1 MSERLNPIKVRF
13 WQSANGRE
21 PVRDFLRGL
30 SKPDRLRLGEDISRL
45 QFGWPIGMPLVRNM
59 GSGLWELR
67 SSLPGRK
74 EVRILFAAADGVL
87 VLLNVFVKKSQKTP
101 AAEIDLARD
110 RMKELLS

>member
-1 MSERLNPIKVRF
+1 M
-13 WQSANGRE
+13 
-21 PVRDFLRGL
+21 
-30 SKPDRLRLGEDISRL
+30 
-45 QFGWPIGMPLVRNM
+45 
-59 GSGLWELR
+59 R

-101 AAEIDLARD
+101 AAEIDLARN